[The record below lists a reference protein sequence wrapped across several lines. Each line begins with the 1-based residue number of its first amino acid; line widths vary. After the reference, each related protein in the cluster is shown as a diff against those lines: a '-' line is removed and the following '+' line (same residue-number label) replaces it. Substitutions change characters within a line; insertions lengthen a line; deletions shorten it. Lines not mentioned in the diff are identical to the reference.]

1 MLFLVNP
8 TRNTEGVH
16 VNLMRWT
23 DAYLGEPIGNAD
35 GVCVYMVITNGFL
48 CELKNWIERGMFV
61 CLVIWEVESSSR
73 SPC

>member
-1 MLFLVNP
+1 MGVFVNPLNCSGVSMLFLVNP

-48 CELKNWIERGMFV
+48 SELKN
-61 CLVIWEVESSSR
+61 
-73 SPC
+73 